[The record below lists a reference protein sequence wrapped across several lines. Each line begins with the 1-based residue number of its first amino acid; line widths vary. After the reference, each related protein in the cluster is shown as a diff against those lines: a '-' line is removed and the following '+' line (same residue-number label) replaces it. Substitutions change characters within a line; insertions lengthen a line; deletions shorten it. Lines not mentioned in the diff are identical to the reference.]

1 MRSKRRVGSCCTG
14 SVWLRYRAPLLLPPI
29 YGASCVIFCLQGLAC
44 ELSVA
49 AALGHLPFHLLPP
62 LFRLL
67 DTYNLPTEP
76 PPHLPLAA
84 ATAALFKDKKNACA
98 SPGGAACVSVVLMS
112 DIGCPVARKSLP
124 VPAWLVSSAMA
135 RSISISPPCRPIV
148 AEIRAPGSKS
158 ISNRAL
164 LLAALCPH
172 PVLLIGMLHCG
183 DTHVMIEGRP
193 LLLPPV
199 AASRCPS
206 PHLND

>member
-1 MRSKRRVGSCCTG
+1 MPSKRRVGSCCTG
-14 SVWLRYRAPLLLPPI
+14 SVWLRYRAPILLPPI
-29 YGASCVIFCLQGLAC
+29 YGASCVISCLQGLAC

-67 DTYNLPTEP
+67 HTYNLPSEP

-84 ATAALFKDKKNACA
+84 ATAALFKDKKNASA
-98 SPGGAACVSVVLMS
+98 SPDSAACVSVVLMA

-135 RSISISPPCRPIV
+135 CSISITPPCRPII
-148 AEIRAPGSKS
+148 AELRAPGSKS

-172 PVLLIGMLHCG
+172 PVLLRGMLHCD

-199 AASRCPS
+199 WLIKMRQADAR
-206 PHLND
+206 